1 MLKLRKPGAPPTGL
15 FFCGD
20 AAGGE
25 GSKAMKKILL
35 LGTGGTI
42 ASKQTEDGLQ
52 PALTAPEIL
61 EYVPGVERYCDIDVK
76 QVCNID
82 STNMSPEIWS
92 QIVRAIEANYDHYN
106 GFVITHGTDTMAYTS
121 AALSYM
127 IQNSRKPIVI
137 TGSQMPINTDS
148 TDAKVNLRDSI
159 YYACDDYSEN
169 VSLVFDGSVIAGTR
183 AKKMMARSF
192 NAFYSVNFPVL
203 ARIQDEHIIRYLPY
217 DPIREPL
224 RFQREVSDS
233 ICVMKLIP
241 GSRPE
246 LLAYLFEHYDCI
258 VIESFGVG
266 GIPAKMLE
274 QFYAEMEKWASKGK
288 FIVMTTQVVNEGSN
302 MEIYQVG
309 QRVKKEFQLLES
321 YDMTLEATLTKLMYL
336 MKRFEGD
343 YDAIRRHFY
352 REINHDILCAFE
364 S

>member
-1 MLKLRKPGAPPTGL
+1 
-15 FFCGD
+15 
-20 AAGGE
+20 
-25 GSKAMKKILL
+25 
-35 LGTGGTI
+35 
-42 ASKQTEDGLQ
+42 
-52 PALTAPEIL
+52 
-61 EYVPGVERYCDIDVK
+61 
-76 QVCNID
+76 
-82 STNMSPEIWS
+82 
-92 QIVRAIEANYDHYN
+92 
-106 GFVITHGTDTMAYTS
+106 
-121 AALSYM
+121 
-127 IQNSRKPIVI
+127 
-137 TGSQMPINTDS
+137 
-148 TDAKVNLRDSI
+148 
-159 YYACDDYSEN
+159 
-169 VSLVFDGSVIAGTR
+169 
-183 AKKMMARSF
+183 MMARSF

-224 RFQREVSDS
+224 QFQREVSDS

-246 LLAYLFEHYDCI
+246 MLAYLFEHYDCI

-309 QRVKKEFQLLES
+309 QRVKKEFKLLES

>member
-1 MLKLRKPGAPPTGL
+1 
-15 FFCGD
+15 
-20 AAGGE
+20 
-25 GSKAMKKILL
+25 MKRVLL
-35 LGTGGTI
+35 IGTGGTI
-42 ASKQTEDGLQ
+42 ASQVTDDGL
-52 PALTAPEIL
+52 APELTTEQLLSHLPTVSEICR
-61 EYVPGVERYCDIDVK
+61 VECL
-76 QVCNID
+76 QLLNLD
-82 STNMSPEIWS
+82 STNIAPAHWLEMAKC
-92 QIVRAIEANYDHYN
+92 VREHYEDYD

-224 RFQREVSDS
+224 RFQRQVSDS